1 METSSQ
7 RGLRGGLWKNSRGHQ
22 YSKETRDLVT
32 SMMQEFTLS
41 NLQKKQI
48 SDCLNNGSALPLTA
62 EPSSSASSPQPKT
75 SQRSQKPPPGR
86 PQRRS
91 AVCCRSG
98 NSYVRQKF
106 CPAPTRDLEKEKRR
120 LQNILA
126 TGHEQS
132 PEDAASQNVAA
143 NLKPQ
148 VTEGIDRY
156 QEVLDEIEERRQ
168 FLSYMASLG
177 QDKQYIHT
185 INTEISQ
192 KIRELEMLDGEQ

>member
-1 METSSQ
+1 
-7 RGLRGGLWKNSRGHQ
+7 
-22 YSKETRDLVT
+22 
-32 SMMQEFTLS
+32 MMQEFTLS

-48 SDCLNNGSALPLTA
+48 NDCLNNGSALPLTA

-91 AVCCRSG
+91 ALCCRSG

-106 CPAPTRDLEKEKRR
+106 CPAPTRDLGEKEKRR

-148 VTEGIDRY
+148 VTEEIDRY
-156 QEVLDEIEERRQ
+156 QEVLDEIEERSQ

-192 KIRELEMLDGEQ
+192 KIRELEMLDGEHPDQEVMVSELGMDQRS